1 MKKYHISLKYT
12 AYANYEIE
20 AANPADAEAEAWD
33 EVRADSDHATS
44 YGEWT
49 TASVDELTE
58 EPETETGEDLAQF
71 YGPSARV

>member
-1 MKKYHISLKYT
+1 MKTFCISLKYV

-20 AANPADAEAEAWD
+20 AANQEDAEAQAWD

-49 TASVDELTE
+49 TESVEELTDD
-58 EPETETGEDLAQF
+58 PETETGEDLAQF
-71 YGPSARV
+71 YGPSAR